1 MHTKLIF
8 FDIDGTLL
16 DEKTGTVPDST
27 IHAIQ
32 TAQKNGH
39 LCFINTGRPISTID
53 SIITDI
59 PFDGYI
65 CGCGTYIQY
74 HNQTLFHAQLD
85 DKLKQ
90 KVINAI
96 EKYQL
101 DAMLEGSDGV
111 YFSQHLKH
119 PFIQTIQKHYQKLG
133 FHVGDFSHQEIVS
146 FDKLTTWYQPD
157 TQIDAFKQALQNDF
171 HIIQRDVDFLEIV
184 PLPYSKA
191 TGIQYLVDHL
201 GYTLKDTISI
211 GDSTNDLP
219 MLTYTHESVAM
230 GNSNPILFDK
240 VSYIT
245 TNIDQNGI
253 ENALKHFQ
261 IIS

>member
-1 MHTKLIF
+1 MNNKIIF

-16 DEKTGTVPDST
+16 DEKTMTVPQS
-27 IHAIQ
+27 AIEAIA

-74 HNQTLFHAQLD
+74 HQDILFHNQLD
-85 DKLKQ
+85 AHLRK
-90 KVINAI
+90 KVIQGI
-96 EKYQL
+96 EQYQV
-101 DAMLEGSDGV
+101 DAMLEGKDGV

-119 PFIQTIQKHYQKLG
+119 PFIQTIQKRYQDVG
-133 FHVGDFSHQEIVS
+133 FSVHTFSCNDDVI
-146 FDKLTTWYQPD
+146 FDKFAIWYQPD
-157 TQIDAFKQALQNDF
+157 SNIEGFKNLLKNDF
-171 HIIQRDVDFLEIV
+171 LIIQRDIDFLEIV
-184 PLPYSKA
+184 PKPCSKA
-191 TGIQYLVDHL
+191 TGIQYLIDQL
-201 GYTLKDTISI
+201 GYDLEDKISI
-211 GDSTNDLP
+211 GDSTNDLA

-230 GNSNPILFDK
+230 GNSHPELLDK

-245 TNIDQNGI
+245 TAVDQNGI
-253 ENALKHFQ
+253 FNALKHFQ
-261 IIS
+261 II